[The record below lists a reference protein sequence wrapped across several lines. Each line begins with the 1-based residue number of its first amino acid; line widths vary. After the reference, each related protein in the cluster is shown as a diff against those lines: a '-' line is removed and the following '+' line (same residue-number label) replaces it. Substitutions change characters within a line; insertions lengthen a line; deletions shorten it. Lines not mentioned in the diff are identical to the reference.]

1 MTEQPL
7 RNLRMLI
14 YTIITFSNK
23 RGKRKLWAGRQF
35 IALRDITGGITLHKS
50 KVIYTGISTLQNK
63 AMSQKKKKF
72 TKGGHKCIFS
82 SLNNKSL

>member
-1 MTEQPL
+1 M
-7 RNLRMLI
+7 
-14 YTIITFSNK
+14 
-23 RGKRKLWAGRQF
+23 GRQ
-35 IALRDITGGITLHKS
+35 AGGITLHKS

-72 TKGGHKCIFS
+72 TKGGHKCVFS